1 VSAGGVRLGSR
12 TFPLIFAAP
21 SGAGK
26 TTIARRL
33 MERRGDLEFS
43 VSMTT
48 RARRG
53 YEVEGEHYFFVSEPE
68 FRDRVAAGELLE
80 WAEVHGNLY
89 GTPRSNMDRAV
100 ARERFLVLDIDIQGA
115 RQVREHVADAVSIFV
130 LPPDG
135 GELAHRLVS
144 RGSED
149 REVQRR
155 RLRNALAEIRAA
167 TEFDYVV
174 VNRSLDDAVEEV
186 DAIIRAESARSGRMQ
201 GLPESIR
208 LLAEQ
213 IENVLDGRAEPVPVI
228 NS

>member
-1 VSAGGVRLGSR
+1 VSEGCVRLGPR
-12 TFPLIFAAP
+12 TFPVIFAAP

-68 FRDRVAAGELLE
+68 FRERVAAGELLE

-89 GTPRSNMDRAV
+89 GTPRSNLERAV
-100 ARERFLVLDIDIQGA
+100 ASDRFLVLDIDIQGA
-115 RQVREHVADAVSIFV
+115 RQVRERVADAISVFV

-135 GELAHRLVS
+135 NELARRLVT
-144 RGSED
+144 RGSEN

-155 RLRNALAEIRAA
+155 RLRNALEEIRAA
-167 TEFDYVV
+167 AEFDYVV
-174 VNRSLDDAVEEV
+174 VNRSLEKAVEDV
-186 DAIIRAESARSGRMQ
+186 DAIIRAETARTFRSP
-201 GLPESIR
+201 GLQDSIG